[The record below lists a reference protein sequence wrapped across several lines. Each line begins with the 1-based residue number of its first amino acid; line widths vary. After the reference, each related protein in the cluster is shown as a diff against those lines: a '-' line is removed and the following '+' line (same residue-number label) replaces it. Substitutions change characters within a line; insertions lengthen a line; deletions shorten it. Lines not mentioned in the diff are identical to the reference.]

1 MLQRGDVIMA
11 ETPFSDGSGSKRR
24 PVVVLTKPNYYS
36 DVLVAEVTS
45 SKKPGSISLKYPRR
59 AGLRQGSHVRRR
71 IATIKVN
78 TNTHPIG
85 TLAKIDA

>member
-36 DVLVAEVTS
+36 DALRRRTS
-45 SKKPGSISLKYPRR
+45 SKPGSISKIPSK
-59 AGLRQGSHVRRR
+59 AGLRRNHVRRR
-71 IATIKVN
+71 IATIKQILILILLVHCQN
-78 TNTHPIG
+78 
-85 TLAKIDA
+85 